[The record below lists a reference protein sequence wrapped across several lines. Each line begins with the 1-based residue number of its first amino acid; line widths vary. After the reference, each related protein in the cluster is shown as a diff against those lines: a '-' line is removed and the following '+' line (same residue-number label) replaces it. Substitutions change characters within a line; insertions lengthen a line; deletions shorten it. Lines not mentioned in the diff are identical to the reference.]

1 MKNENSK
8 NSKNMANF
16 EAFLWDISSSI
27 ILLFLKSVVWTE
39 KEIRINFVKMLLKI
53 IYISPKKYSL
63 SYGMGL

>member
-39 KEIRINFVKMLLKI
+39 KEIHINFVKMLLKI